1 MKVTV
6 KMIGSFVYAT
16 GFSERIF
23 DLAPGTTTDELLEIV
38 EIEKS
43 RPMIVARN
51 GQAVV
56 QGEKLED
63 GDRVVIA
70 PIFSGGQAAGPH

>member
-6 KMIGSFVYAT
+6 KMIGSFVYAA
-16 GFSERIF
+16 GFSEKTF
-23 DLAPGTTTDELLEIV
+23 GLAPDTTIDELLETAK
-38 EIEKS
+38 IEKS

-51 GQAVV
+51 GQAVAP
-56 QGEKLED
+56 GEKLED

-70 PIFSGGQAAGPH
+70 PIFSGG

>member
-6 KMIGSFVYAT
+6 KMIGAFVHSA
-16 GFSERIF
+16 GFSERTF
-23 DLAPGTTTDELLEIV
+23 DLAPGMTTDELLETLK
-38 EIEKS
+38 IEKS

-51 GQAVV
+51 GNAVAT
-56 QGEKLED
+56 GERLED

-70 PIFSGGQAAGPH
+70 PIFSGG

>member
-6 KMIGSFVYAT
+6 KMIGSFVYSA
-16 GFSERIF
+16 GFSEKTL
-23 DLAPGTTTDELLEIV
+23 DLSPGTTTDELLETLK
-38 EIEKS
+38 IEKS

-56 QGEKLED
+56 PGERLED

-70 PIFSGGQAAGPH
+70 PIFSGG

>member
-6 KMIGSFVYAT
+6 KMVGSFVHSA
-16 GFSERIF
+16 GFGEKTF
-23 DLAPGTTTDELLEIV
+23 DLALGATTDDLLETLK
-38 EIEKS
+38 IEKS

-51 GQAVV
+51 GQAVTP
-56 QGEKLED
+56 GEKLED

-70 PIFSGGQAAGPH
+70 PIFSGG

>member
-6 KMIGSFVYAT
+6 KMTGSFVHTA
-16 GFSERIF
+16 GFSERTF
-23 DLAPGTTTDELLEIV
+23 DLAPGTTTDDLLDMVKID
-38 EIEKS
+38 KS

-51 GQAVV
+51 GNAVAS
-56 QGEKLED
+56 GEKLED

-70 PIFSGGQAAGPH
+70 PVFSGG